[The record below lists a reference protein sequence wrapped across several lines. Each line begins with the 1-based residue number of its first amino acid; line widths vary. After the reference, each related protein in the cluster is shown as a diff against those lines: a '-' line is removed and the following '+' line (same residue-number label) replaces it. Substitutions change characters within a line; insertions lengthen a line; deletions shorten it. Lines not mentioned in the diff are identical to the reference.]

1 MKVAAG
7 MEYEER
13 GYGPAVVLVHAG
25 VFSTWFAQLFASAAL
40 DGFRVVRPIR
50 PGYGKLQRPADHYG
64 LADHATRCATQ
75 LAEIGIPR
83 ACWVGHSSSCSILL
97 QLALDHPGLVG
108 GLILFE
114 TARPSGPLQRTYAPH
129 FIGPALAAAS
139 RGDIAGAFDVFLRG
153 VGGAG
158 YRKVLDARLGAGAT
172 ADAVRESAY
181 FFTDE
186 LPAVGQ
192 WVFGPQ
198 QAAMVDAPA
207 LIMTGTTSQPW
218 FAENGD
224 LLARMLPNAR
234 QVTLYGADHFGPLT
248 HADDMARIT
257 SDFIRIRSRPEAG
270 NRHESR

>member
-7 MEYEER
+7 MQYEER
-13 GYGPAVVLVHAG
+13 GSGPAVVLVHAG

-50 PGYGKLQRPADHYG
+50 PGYGTLPRPPDHYG

-83 ACWVGHSSSCSILL
+83 AYWVGHSSSCSILL
-97 QLALDHPGLVG
+97 QLALDYPGLVE

-114 TARPSGPLQRTYAPH
+114 TARPSGPVQRAYAPH
-129 FIGPALAAAS
+129 FIGPALAAAA
-139 RGDIAGAFDVFLRG
+139 RGDIAGAFDVFLSG

-158 YRKVLDARLGAGAT
+158 YRQILDAQLGAGAT

-186 LPAVGQ
+186 LPAIGQ

-198 QAAMVDAPA
+198 QAATVETPA
-207 LIMTGTTSQPW
+207 LIMTGTTSPPW

-224 LLARMLPNAR
+224 LLAHMLPNTR
-234 QVTLYGADHFGPLT
+234 QVTLDGANHLGPLT

-257 SDFIRIRSRPEAG
+257 ADFIRVQSRPEAR
-270 NRHESR
+270 NR